1 MVTWIAIVGMVL
13 ALVALAYAWKLQ
25 QELDSST
32 RRLDRYNRA
41 LFDANDEL
49 RRLREEMTTAVA
61 ELRVEIKRTTG
72 VLRFEPQMTIREAQI
87 IHPQTQQVLAGFH
100 LGGCSSCAV
109 DPGDTLVQAC
119 TEHGIDV
126 NTVLHN
132 LNLLLLDE
140 EGGNR
145 ASARPVKLPNMELK
159 F

>member
-1 MVTWIAIVGMVL
+1 MISWIAILGGIL
-13 ALVALAYAWKLQ
+13 SLAALVYAWKLQ
-25 QELDSST
+25 QELNSST

-72 VLRFEPQMTIREAQI
+72 ALRFEPQMTIREAQM

-132 LNLLLLDE
+132 LNLLLPDE
-140 EGGNR
+140 EGSGG
-145 ASARPVKLPNMELK
+145 ADARPVKIPNMELK